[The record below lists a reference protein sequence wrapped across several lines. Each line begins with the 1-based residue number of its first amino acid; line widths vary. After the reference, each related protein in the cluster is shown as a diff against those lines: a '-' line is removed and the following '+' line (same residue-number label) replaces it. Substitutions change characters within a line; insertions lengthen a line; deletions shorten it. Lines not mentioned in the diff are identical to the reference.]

1 MPKMPARRW
10 QGIAVEMFADA
21 KARGL
26 QGRAALRRERRIGN
40 RKRQHDRNDMD
51 GGGDA
56 AEERYHGVCL
66 FVSHKAIRQWQNRLV
81 STSVGTASDG
91 GSHASFPFSFG
102 DRLFCRRRSD

>member
-1 MPKMPARRW
+1 MPKIPARRW

-21 KARGL
+21 KSRGL

-51 GGGDA
+51 GGGNA

-66 FVSHKAIRQWQNRLV
+66 FVSRKAIRQRQNRLV
-81 STSVGTASDG
+81 FHLCRHRKRWGITCVFPVQPWGSSLLSV
-91 GSHASFPFSFG
+91 PI
-102 DRLFCRRRSD
+102 